1 MLELP
6 IGRRLFLGAR
16 PWMVRLS
23 EREGLTRPMLT
34 RSAEEH
40 EDEAFGGTCRTM
52 NFLLWI
58 ILGGVAGWLASLVM
72 KTNREQGTIL
82 DIVVGIIG
90 AVIGGF
96 LFETLGRTGVTGFN
110 IYSLL
115 VAFVGAV
122 ILLAIV
128 KAVRRS

>member
-1 MLELP
+1 VV
-6 IGRRLFLGAR
+6 A
-16 PWMVRLS
+16 V
-23 EREGLTRPMLT
+23 
-34 RSAEEH
+34 
-40 EDEAFGGTCRTM
+40 

-58 ILGGVAGWLASLVM
+58 ILGAIAGWLASLVM
-72 KTNREQGTIL
+72 KTNRQQGTLL

-96 LFETLGRTGVTGFN
+96 LFEALGRTGVTGFN
-110 IYSLL
+110 LYSLL

-122 ILLAIV
+122 VLLAIV